1 MADDHL
7 HAVCWRQCVRIQ
19 QKVTSMLSPT
29 QSLIL
34 ELLQAGKTDREIEAE
49 LNVSRGTLSTQIDR
63 IKKKHGVR
71 DRYDLPGMTSRPVD
85 YQSAIVAMRHSGKS
99 FDEIAIELNALPV
112 TLYSVASRLRKR
124 KLLMDK
130 PHRSERIST

>member
-1 MADDHL
+1 
-7 HAVCWRQCVRIQ
+7 
-19 QKVTSMLSPT
+19 MLSPT

-63 IKKKHGVR
+63 IKKKYDVW
-71 DRYDLPGMTSRPVD
+71 DRYDLPGVARRPVD
-85 YQSAIVAMRHSGKS
+85 YQSAIIDMRHSGKS
-99 FDEIAIELNALPV
+99 FSEIALELNALPV

-124 KLLMDK
+124 KLLLDK
-130 PHRSERIST
+130 PHRSERI